1 MGEHLLAGNRVV
13 VHCAQAEFRGPAAAA
28 WFCMVACGLP
38 FPEAAAIASQHPAQ
52 RLAGFNQMAWLAD
65 TASRHRERPNFRW
78 HRYGEPERRR
88 AALSPA
94 PPAGPPP
101 PERRAAALEAPTTG
115 TAGRAGAAEG
125 AAASGAASEA
135 TGGDGTA
142 AADAPMSDGH
152 SDETQLPSPHV
163 LFFLRTRI
171 MHVNVHKLILFPP
184 FRYVCP
190 PRSPRGN
197 RSRRRTPSCLRT

>member
-1 MGEHLLAGNRVV
+1 LS
-13 VHCAQAEFRGPAAAA
+13 
-28 WFCMVACGLP
+28 

-52 RLAGFNQMAWLAD
+52 RLAGFNQMGWLAD
-65 TASRHRERPNFRW
+65 TASRHRERPPFRW
-78 HRYGEPERRR
+78 HRYGKPERRG
-88 AALSPA
+88 AALSPKQ
-94 PPAGPPP
+94 PAGPPP
-101 PERRAAALEAPTTG
+101 SERRAAARGRPPTGPAGSAG
-115 TAGRAGAAEG
+115 TAEG

-135 TGGDGTA
+135 TGGDGAA

-152 SDETQLPSPHV
+152 SEETQLPSPHV

-190 PRSPRGN
+190 PRSPRRN
-197 RSRRRTPSCLRT
+197 RSRRRNSRCLRT